1 MNATAQ
7 RRDLAR
13 VGALLYARRLVVGT
27 EGNLSVKLD
36 EGRYLTTPTGACKG
50 QLDPDGLVEV
60 DLAGQPLAAGG
71 PRPSSEWGLHRE
83 IYSRCP
89 AAGAVCHAHPPH
101 ATACAAAGRVL
112 DPRLLTEAA
121 LLLGPVPLTPPAVPG
136 TGEVARA
143 VRPHLPA
150 ARALL
155 LANHG
160 AVCWGHD
167 LDQAFFRLEGLE
179 RLAEVTV
186 LVEALGGGR
195 PLPADFLARAGQPPD
210 GDSSR

>member
-1 MNATAQ
+1 VDATAQ

-27 EGNLSVKLD
+27 EGNLSVKLG
-36 EGRYLTTPTGACKG
+36 EGRYLATPAGACKG
-50 QLDPDGLVEV
+50 RLDPADLVVV
-60 DLAGQPLAAGG
+60 DREGQPVAADG

-101 ATACAAAGRVL
+101 ATACAAAGREL
-112 DPRLLTEAA
+112 DPYLLTETA

-136 TGEVARA
+136 TDEVARA

-160 AVCWGHD
+160 AVAWGRD
-167 LDQAFFRLEGLE
+167 LDEAFFRLESLE

-186 LVEALGGGR
+186 LTQALGGGR
-195 PLPADFLARAGQPPD
+195 PLPADFLARAGQPPA